1 MKDIDKGIFKSLK
14 KLKNIS
20 LEVGVFADA
29 RNNDSSRVAYVADY
43 AIANEFGVENSSGKQ
58 VIPKRS
64 FIRSTSDEQG
74 KKWQDSMDRVVGS
87 VIDGAS
93 ESKVENELRQVG
105 QTVRRDIIEKIDSNI
120 GPDNAPSTKRQKL
133 KHGKTKTLINSGAL
147 RQSIEARVKKNV

>member
-29 RNNDSSRVAYVADY
+29 RNNDSGQVAFVADY
-43 AIANEFGVENSSGKQ
+43 AIANEFGTYD
-58 VIPKRS
+58 IPERS

-74 KKWQDSMDRVVGS
+74 KKWQNAMDKVVDS
-87 VIDGAS
+87 VIAGVS
-93 ESKVENELRQVG
+93 STNVENELYQVG

-120 GPDNAPSTKRQKL
+120 APENAPATKKQKL
-133 KHGKTKTLINSGAL
+133 KRSKNRTLIDSGHL
-147 RQSIEARVKKNV
+147 RQSIEARIKRNV